1 MNQKE
6 VDKLKVGDT
15 IEVNAIHFREGRKKC
30 KRKVVEIS
38 SMGVGVRLFSWN
50 PFYLKNSEIIRKVE
64 A

>member
-15 IEVNAIHFREGRKKC
+15 IEVNAVHYREGRKKC
-30 KRKVVEIS
+30 KRKITDKS
-38 SMGVGVRLFSWN
+38 SMGVGVRLFGWT

-64 A
+64 V